1 MISCDDEPVSCISC
15 KDVESGVYEIGC
27 LCVRS
32 ELQGKGIGTVAVALR
47 LLRPR
52 WMGNVKVVRFVLGRK
67 N

>member
-1 MISCDDEPVSCISC
+1 MISCDDEPVGCISC
-15 KDVESGVYEIGC
+15 RALESGVYEIGC
-27 LCVRS
+27 LCVRP